1 MEERRAYYAS
11 LSYADQ
17 QLGRVL
23 TELQDLGLADSTIVV
38 FWCDHGYQLGEHT
51 EEWAATCADTCQEVT
66 G

>member
-23 TELQDLGLADSTIVV
+23 TELEQLGLAESTIVV
-38 FWCDHGYQLGEHT
+38 FWGDHG
-51 EEWAATCADTCQEVT
+51 
-66 G
+66 